1 MSLSFT
7 AICLAALIGAQE
19 RPPQQTPPPSP
30 PAPRPSP
37 SAPPNIRYELRPE
50 LGVRFLT
57 VPHQDADELHVWAA
71 VRIADRPA
79 HWFRWS
85 GDVLFDGLV
94 ADRNGSVNDFRVE
107 VRDAWVEIRRGA
119 VDLRAGFG
127 RLPWGRLDEVQPT
140 DLINPLDTSRLLL
153 DGRSEARRAVG
164 FVRARVT
171 SSEALRF
178 EGVLVPFF
186 RRGVF
191 DALDEDTSPFNL
203 TRDLVL
209 PAFAADDGRVEH
221 REPDVSWQNVSGG
234 GRVDATVGRVDFGVA
249 AYRGFDAFGPIVFET
264 TITPP
269 APPDVLPT
277 VVGHLVEF
285 HPRFT
290 MVGGDFETVTGDWAW
305 RGEAAIVIHREFAGV
320 SRPGPVAGRSL
331 DAGAGFDRRAGDFRV
346 YGSLLVHH
354 DWSDVDPAIVKTD
367 MSLVGSIER
376 LFDRERWLA
385 RAFALVNPADR
396 SGFVRGLVTW
406 KPRDFLAVDV
416 SAGAFLGSGDDT
428 ISRFKGRD
436 FALVG
441 VRVF

>member
-1 MSLSFT
+1 MSLLSA
-7 AICLAALIGAQE
+7 AICLAALLGAQE
-19 RPPQQTPPPSP
+19 QTPAPAPPLSP
-30 PAPRPSP
+30 PKTASP
-37 SAPPNIRYELRPE
+37 VSSVDAGPPYQLSPE
-50 LGVRFLT
+50 VGVRFLS
-57 VPHQDADELHVWAA
+57 VPEQDANDLRFWAA
-71 VRIADRPA
+71 VRLADEPTD
-79 HWFRWS
+79 WLRWNS
-85 GDVLFDGLV
+85 DVRFDGLV
-94 ADRNGSVNDFRVE
+94 ADRRGRVNDFRVE
-107 VRDAWVEIRRGA
+107 ARDVWIEMRRGP

-209 PAFAADDGRVEH
+209 PAFAVDGRVEH
-221 REPDVSWQNVSGG
+221 REPDVRWENVSGG
-234 GRVDATVGRVDFGVA
+234 GRVDATVGRVDVGVA

-264 TITPP
+264 TITPA
-269 APPDVLPT
+269 APPDVLPS

-290 MVGGDFETVTGDWAW
+290 MLGGDFETVTGDWAW
-305 RGEAAIVIHREFAGV
+305 RGEAAIVDRQFAGAA
-320 SRPGPVAGRSL
+320 RPGPVAGRSL

-367 MSLVGSIER
+367 TSVVGSIER

-406 KPRDFLAVDV
+406 KPRDFLAVDF

-428 ISRFKGRD
+428 ISRVQGRD
-436 FALVG
+436 FVLIG
-441 VRVF
+441 VRAF

>member
-1 MSLSFT
+1 MSLSFV
-7 AICLAALIGAQE
+7 AICLAALLGAQE
-19 RPPQQTPPPSP
+19 QSSPQPPSP
-30 PAPRPSP
+30 PPRAVDAARPYQLSSDLGLRFLSVP
-37 SAPPNIRYELRPE
+37 KQDANELR
-50 LGVRFLT
+50 L
-57 VPHQDADELHVWAA
+57 WAA
-71 VRIADRPA
+71 VRLADQPTD
-79 HWFRWS
+79 WLRWS
-85 GDVLFDGLV
+85 SDVRFDGLV
-94 ADRNGSVNDFRVE
+94 ADRRGRVNDFRVE
-107 VRDAWVEIRRGA
+107 ARDAWVELRRGA
-119 VDLRAGFG
+119 LDVRAGFG

-153 DGRSEARRAVG
+153 DGRSEARRGVG

-209 PAFAADDGRVEH
+209 PAFAVDDGRVEH
-221 REPDVSWQNVSGG
+221 REPEVSWENVSGG
-234 GRVDATVGRVDFGVA
+234 GRVDATVGRLDFGVA

-264 TITPP
+264 TVTPP
-269 APPDVLPT
+269 TAPDVLPT
-277 VVGHLVEF
+277 VVGRLVEF

-305 RGEAAIVIHREFAGV
+305 RGEGAIIVHRQFAGV
-320 SRPGPVAGRSL
+320 SRPGLVAGKSL
-331 DAGAGFDRRAGDFRV
+331 DAGAGFDRRAGDFRL

-367 MSLVGSIER
+367 TSVVGSIER

-406 KPRDFLAVDV
+406 KPRDFLAVDF